1 MIKRCSTKC
10 NKILFKEVNM
20 YNYYYNQETQE
31 LTIYENSC
39 VLATIS
45 NVDEKQT
52 DTMFKDVVYELR
64 GINL

>member
-1 MIKRCSTKC
+1 
-10 NKILFKEVNM
+10 M

-31 LTIYENSC
+31 LTIYENNC

-45 NVDEKQT
+45 NVGEKQT
-52 DTMFKDVVYELR
+52 DTIFKDVVYELR

>member
-1 MIKRCSTKC
+1 
-10 NKILFKEVNM
+10 M
-20 YNYYYNQETQE
+20 YNYYYNRETQE

-45 NVDEKQT
+45 SVDEKQT

>member
-1 MIKRCSTKC
+1 
-10 NKILFKEVNM
+10 M
-20 YNYYYNQETQE
+20 YNYYYNEATKE
-31 LTIYENSC
+31 LTVYENNC

-45 NVDEKQT
+45 NVEGKQA